1 MKTPPRAARPRSP
14 RRTGH
19 FLERRAGR
27 GSWPATPRLEVA
39 VRSNGADASAA
50 RRRDVS
56 SPTRANLQMS
66 CRCRPAGVLPIVPPP
81 RCAGATRDSFL
92 AMPARSKRS
101 LAALAQHAAAKKPK
115 LEPEKPPPQ
124 SMKRCRFIDCGEAGR
139 VRLAAAARGRDQVH
153 AAARPDGRRLASLGR
168 RLLGG
173 AKACGH
179 LWGKL
184 AVGLAAVGVVFG

>member
-27 GSWPATPRLEVA
+27 GSWPATPRLEVG
-39 VRSNGADASAA
+39 VRSSGADASAA

-81 RCAGATRDSFL
+81 RCAGATRDSFF

-101 LAALAQHAAAKKPK
+101 LAALARHADAKKPK
-115 LEPEKPPPQ
+115 LEPDEPPPQ
-124 SMKRCRFIDCGEAGR
+124 SMKRCRFIDCGEAGH

-153 AAARPDGRRLASLGR
+153 AAARPVRGRLPAVAHRDVVPSALRADAGGRRRSEARCR
-168 RLLGG
+168 RE
-173 AKACGH
+173 A
-179 LWGKL
+179 
-184 AVGLAAVGVVFG
+184 